1 MLLIWLFAV
10 VVTGVAIAG
19 ISAYI
24 KHDALVWRRRRLQEV
39 EAYWDRMQELAD
51 QGIDPTTAHKPLWME

>member
-10 VVTGVAIAG
+10 VVTGGAIAG
-19 ISAYI
+19 ISASI
-24 KHDALVWRRRRLQEV
+24 RHDSRVWRRRRLQEV
-39 EAYWDRMQELAD
+39 EAYWDRMQELAE